1 MENYL
6 EIKKMQKI
14 AGVITEGEYRMII
27 EALHDENLDESLKS
41 WLLGGLLTLTTLAGI
56 GKVYQM
62 DQQAKTDRSKQV
74 EYYDNI
80 LSKEM
85 AKLDDQ
91 DFGEMGYDINKKT
104 HDRATAP
111 GSTMTPQEVFSAM
124 ASYAKDYIKAHPDEF
139 SVGKDGG
146 IFWNKGQWSF
156 NQFTNSKDTAHPF
169 NK

>member
-6 EIKKMQKI
+6 ELKKIQKI

-27 EALHDENLDESLKS
+27 EALHDETLDESLKS

-62 DQQAKTDRSKQV
+62 DQQAKADKAKRT
-74 EYYDNI
+74 EYYDNV
-80 LSKEM
+80 LSKEL

-91 DFGEMGYDINKKT
+91 DFGEMGYDIDKKT
-104 HDRATAP
+104 NAFSVSP
-111 GSTMTPQEVFSAM
+111 NSKLTPQEIFDTM

-139 SVGKDGG
+139 SVGENGG

-156 NQFTNSKDTAHPF
+156 NQFTNSKYTYQY
-169 NK
+169 K

>member
-27 EALHDENLDESLKS
+27 EALHDETLDESLKS
-41 WLLGGLLTLTTLAGI
+41 WLVGGLLTLTTLAGI

-62 DQQAKTDRSKQV
+62 DQQAKTDRTKKT
-74 EYYDNI
+74 EYYNDI
-80 LSKEM
+80 LSKEL

-91 DFGEMGYDINKKT
+91 DFGEMGYDINEKT

-111 GSTMTPQEVFSAM
+111 GSTLTPQEVFDSM
-124 ASYAKDYIKAHPDEF
+124 ASYGKDYIKTHPDEF
-139 SVGKDGG
+139 SVGEHGG
-146 IFWNKGQWSF
+146 IFWNKGKWSF
-156 NQFTNSKDTAHPF
+156 DQFKNSKYTYQY
-169 NK
+169 K

>member
-6 EIKKMQKI
+6 EIKRMQKL
-14 AGVITEGEYRMII
+14 AGVITESEYRMII
-27 EALHDENLDESLKS
+27 EALNDETLDESLRS
-41 WLLGGLLTLTTLAGI
+41 WLLGGLLTLTSLAGI

-62 DQQAKTDRSKQV
+62 DQQAKVDKSKQI

-80 LSKEM
+80 LDKEL

-104 HDRATAP
+104 RDRATAP
-111 GSTMTPQEVFSAM
+111 SSKLTPQEVFDSM

-139 SVGKDGG
+139 SVGENGG

-156 NQFTNSKDTAHPF
+156 NQFNNSKYTYQY
-169 NK
+169 K

>member
-6 EIKKMQKI
+6 ELKKIQKI

-27 EALHDENLDESLKS
+27 EALHDETLDESLKS

-62 DQQAKTDRSKQV
+62 DQQAKADKAKQT
-74 EYYDNI
+74 EYYDNV
-80 LSKEM
+80 LSKEL

-91 DFGEMGYDINKKT
+91 DFGEMGYDIDKKT
-104 HDRATAP
+104 NAFSVSP
-111 GSTMTPQEVFSAM
+111 NSKLTPQEIFDTM

-139 SVGKDGG
+139 SVGENGG

-156 NQFTNSKDTAHPF
+156 NQFTNSKYTYQY
-169 NK
+169 K